1 MNKKE
6 IIKDIQAIIDNRCEA
21 ELSQVHAES
30 KGGKVT
36 KTVSTSLIA
45 KDIYNASYRKVIDDE
60 IIIKEYEYARLKN
73 LEINYELVYE
83 DYRKLETTN
92 KRLEQEVKSLESGLE
107 LLQQKYEEL
116 GVEIAKHS
124 CVEHSP
130 NEPTKCVIDYITI
143 PFQRLAIPRLHF
155 SEWQSYEE

>member
-1 MNKKE
+1 MNKDKM
-6 IIKDIQAIIDNRCEA
+6 IKKMAID
-21 ELSQVHAES
+21 LV
-30 KGGKVT
+30 
-36 KTVSTSLIA
+36 
-45 KDIYNASYRKVIDDE
+45 DE
-60 IIIKEYEYARLKN
+60 IDYSTGIYGDSVEEYAVVYFDYDHTAKNMVEKGYCKVAEDETVIKKSELARLKN
-73 LEINYELVYE
+73 LEINYEQVYE

-124 CVEHSP
+124 CAEHSP
-130 NEPTKCVIDYITI
+130 NEPTMCVIDYITI